1 MSQNKP
7 RAAMKI
13 VLAVASFA
21 FSILLIEFVLRLVG
35 VHYSPVDIEVVG
47 GAHDARF
54 QFSFENSDF
63 EFDPEQI
70 WRPRPGRSVFNDLGY
85 RGRVVAPS
93 RAPGEIRVLA
103 LGDSNT
109 LGWGS
114 KDLHWPR
121 FLEQDLEAAHPPAN
135 VINAGVWGHTAAQ
148 GDARMRQFMVLD
160 PNVVLIS
167 YGANE
172 AHKVAVSDA
181 EYVSRVSTTPERMFL
196 YRFAIGRLIL
206 KVEDAIAGRERAT
219 SHPELVFRVSPAE
232 YEAHLIEMIQSARSR
247 GARVFLLTRP
257 WIGDSPTPDHWKNFG
272 PEYMASTFAVGE
284 RLGVPVIDVNAAFA
298 GQDEYFEDESHFN
311 EAGHRR
317 AGRLIADA
325 ILTDLGATPLP

>member
-1 MSQNKP
+1 MSRSRP
-7 RAAMKI
+7 RPALK
-13 VLAVASFA
+13 VALVVGSTIL
-21 FSILLIEFVLRLVG
+21 SILLIEVVLRLVG
-35 VHYSPVDIEVVG
+35 VHYSPVDIELVG

-70 WRPRPGRSVFNDLGY
+70 WRPRPGRGVFNELGY
-85 RGRVVAPS
+85 RGRELAPT
-93 RAPGEIRVLA
+93 RAPGELRVLA

-114 KDLHWPR
+114 RDLHWPR
-121 FLEQDLEAAHPPAN
+121 FLEADLEAAHPPAS

-148 GDARMRQFMVLD
+148 GEARMRQFMVLD
-160 PNVVLIS
+160 PNIVLIS

-172 AHKVAVSDA
+172 AHKVRVGDA
-181 EYVSRVSTTPERMFL
+181 DYVARVSTTPERMFL

-206 KVEDAIAGRERAT
+206 KVQDSISGRARSDTHVE
-219 SHPELVFRVSPAE
+219 PVFRVGVDE
-232 YEAHLIEMIQSARSR
+232 YAAHLVAMVQGARQR
-247 GARVFLLTRP
+247 GARVLLLTRP
-257 WIGDSPTPDHWKNFG
+257 WTGESPTPDHWKNFG
-272 PEYMASTFAVGE
+272 PDYMAATFEVGAQ
-284 RLGVPVIDVNAAFA
+284 LGVPVIDINGAFA
-298 GQDEYFEDESHFN
+298 DRPEDFEDESHFN

-325 ILTDLGATPLP
+325 ILADIAVNPLD

>member
-1 MSQNKP
+1 MSQSRP
-7 RAAMKI
+7 RTRTK
-13 VLAVASFA
+13 VALVVGSFTL
-21 FSILLIEFVLRLVG
+21 SMLLIEFVLRLVG

-70 WRPRPGRSVFNDLGY
+70 WRPRPGRSVFNALGY
-85 RGRVVAPS
+85 RGRELAPQ
-93 RAPGEIRVLA
+93 RAPGELRVLA

-114 KDLHWPR
+114 EDLHWPR

-148 GDARMRQFMVLD
+148 GEARMREFMGLD
-160 PNVVLIS
+160 PNIVLIS

-196 YRFAIGRLIL
+196 YRLAIGRLIL
-206 KVEDAIAGRERAT
+206 KGQDAIAGRARANT
-219 SHPELVFRVSPAE
+219 QPELVFRVSLGE
-232 YEAHLIEMIQSARSR
+232 YDAHLVAMIE
-247 GARVFLLTRP
+247 GARQHGTRVLLLTRP

-272 PEYMASTFAVGE
+272 PDYKATTFAVGE
-284 RLGVPVIDVNAAFA
+284 RLGVPVIDINAAFA
-298 GQDEYFEDESHFN
+298 GQAEYFEDESHFN

-325 ILTDLGATPLP
+325 ILADLVVDPLD